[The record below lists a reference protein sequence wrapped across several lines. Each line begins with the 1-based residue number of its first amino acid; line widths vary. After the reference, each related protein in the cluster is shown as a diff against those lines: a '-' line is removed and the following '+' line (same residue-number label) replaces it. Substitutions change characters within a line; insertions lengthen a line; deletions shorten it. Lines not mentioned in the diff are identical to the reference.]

1 MFMFLGLFCGFT
13 KKSNGGERGIRTLEG
28 LHLTR
33 VPGVLLQPLGH
44 LPISQKEFNYSK
56 IKSQLRLF

>member
-1 MFMFLGLFCGFT
+1 MYGR
-13 KKSNGGERGIRTLEG
+13 EEGIRTLEG

-44 LPISQKEFNYSK
+44 LSK
-56 IKSQLRLF
+56 NVIITCFYHLGIYTPKHILILILPF